1 MKISLFTGAGASAGL
16 GFPTTSQFMQ
26 KIPPKMTDNKLMRLA
41 YEFLSKRKQNVDIEK
56 ILSMLNSNLEILDYN
71 NISYNFFLENLP
83 AKDEPVRNWIENIKN
98 ETEELILQIKELIF
112 EKYSKQLP
120 GDPTQVEKLRK
131 HYFSLFDRICS
142 FIDKEKSFDIFTT
155 NYDTSIEDFVIST
168 NGLDDI
174 LKISNK
180 QFSDGFPKRARRPE
194 EHIWSEQNYNN
205 GINYFKLH
213 GSINWRYD
221 ERNEKIMQVI
231 LQRRPSDIE
240 KYLVIYPGY
249 KGIPTDN
256 PFAYNHNQLA
266 TSLTQSH
273 ICIIIG
279 FSFRDPYISSLFRW
293 AMEFNSSL
301 FLCIILHGTIPKS
314 PEETKEYISKKYPD
328 SALPMLLNQYG
339 QRINV
344 IDKGFG
350 ESDTIDEIGG
360 ILTKI
365 QNSLNK

>member
-1 MKISLFTGAGASAGL
+1 MKITLFTGAGASAGL

-26 KIPPKMTDNKLMRLA
+26 KIPYKMTDNKLMRLA

-56 ILSMLNSNLEILDYN
+56 ILSMLNSNLEIIDYK
-71 NISYNFFLENLP
+71 NISYNFFLENLL
-83 AKDEPVRNWIENIKN
+83 AKDEPVRGLIENIKN
-98 ETEELILQIKELIF
+98 ETEELILQIRGLIF
-112 EKYSKQLP
+112 ERYSRYLP
-120 GDPTQVEKLRK
+120 ENPAQMQKLRK
-131 HYFSLFDRICS
+131 HYFPLFDRIAS
-142 FIDKEKSFDIFTT
+142 FIEEEESFSVFTT
-155 NYDTSIEDFVIST
+155 NYDTSIENFLGAI
-168 NGLDDI
+168 NGLSDI
-174 LKISNK
+174 PKLSNMK
-180 QFSDGFPKRARRPE
+180 FYDGFPSATRSPE
-194 EHIWSEQNYNN
+194 EHIWSPFNYSN
-205 GINYFKLH
+205 GIKYHKLH

-221 ERNEKIMQVI
+221 ERNEKIIQVI
-231 LQRRPSDIE
+231 LQRRPPNIE
-240 KYLVIYPGY
+240 KYLVIYPGH
-249 KGIPTDN
+249 KGIATEN

-266 TSLTQSH
+266 TSLAQCNV
-273 ICIIIG
+273 CIIIG

-314 PEETKEYISKKYPD
+314 PVETKEYISKKYPD

-339 QRINV
+339 RRVNI